1 MRSRHRGPSCG
12 PLGDSSLKTSEI
24 VIPTSRPAGRASGQ
38 RRQKCSLS
46 RARTRQPHSAGRP
59 DRASRRST
67 HIRLITGPRTEA
79 GASHGWG
86 RRTGRDSR
94 VAHGQRQPASGA
106 AGPQRTRQP
115 RVARALR
122 GRVGG
127 REAARRND
135 GVGGREAVRRRAA
148 GILVSDR
155 GERMRDVS
163 IWTVSGRSELCMSV
177 GIITH

>member
-1 MRSRHRGPSCG
+1 MVGQRRGMRSRHRGPSCG

-94 VAHGQRQPASGA
+94 VVHGQRQPASGA

-115 RVARALR
+115 RVAQALR

-127 REAARRND
+127 REAARRKRWRRRPGGSPPPGGGDPSVRQGRKNARCLHMD
-135 GVGGREAVRRRAA
+135 GV
-148 GILVSDR
+148 
-155 GERMRDVS
+155 
-163 IWTVSGRSELCMSV
+163 RSE
-177 GIITH
+177 